1 MGFSVSGSFAII
13 VIGGLVALGI
23 FASATTNGF
32 ERVSSAQQAEAD
44 AELDRQNTAI
54 EIQNATYDSPNETL
68 SLRVTNN
75 GSTAL
80 SVSATDVLVDNVY
93 QATFEERSV
102 EGDDAT
108 DLWLPGETL
117 ALELDQSEEPD
128 QVKVVTQTGVA
139 ATVVV

>member
-32 ERVSSAQQAEAD
+32 ERVTSAQQAETD

-54 EIQNATYDSPNETL
+54 EIQNVTYDNPNETL

-93 QATFEERSV
+93 QESFAERSV
-102 EGDDAT
+102 EGDTVT

-117 ALELDQSEEPD
+117 DLEIDQSEEPD
-128 QVKVVTQTGVA
+128 QVKIVTQTGVA